1 MNGGVLVLSWLV
13 LAHLLAD
20 FVLQPDHVATRKF
33 GRGGDAWRALGTHVL
48 IVGLVTAPIVLV
60 YGLPGV
66 GYVIVT
72 VVTHLVIDRAKIE
85 ATLRMD
91 PVPALEAEPT
101 VDAGPAEPAGG
112 PEPAGDPEM
121 VPGWSPMPGV
131 WFLLDQLAHL
141 GVLVVAWAL
150 LLARTQPLDWWNDL
164 VARIA
169 ASGDGEAI
177 GRIAL
182 ATGVLGALVVAN
194 TRAGS
199 LFVGTLVRAPRPPI
213 VSDTRAADG
222 PSVARIGATIGV
234 LERLLI
240 ATLVLAGG
248 VAAVGL
254 VIAAK
259 TIARFRQLEDRLFAE
274 YYLLGT
280 LASVSLA
287 VITSLVA
294 QLALA

>member
-13 LAHLLAD
+13 LGHLLAD

-33 GRGGDAWRALGTHVL
+33 GRGPDAWRALGTHVT
-48 IVGLVTAPIVLV
+48 IVGLVAAPIVLV
-60 YGLPGV
+60 YGLPGIA
-66 GYVIVT
+66 YVAIT
-72 VVTHLVIDRAKIE
+72 IITHLLIDRTKIE

-91 PVPALEAEPT
+91 QAPQSET
-101 VDAGPAEPAGG
+101 
-112 PEPAGDPEM
+112 AGDPEM

-131 WFLLDQLAHL
+131 WFLFDQLAHL
-141 GVLVVAWAL
+141 GVLVGAWAL
-150 LLARTQPLDWWNDL
+150 LLARAEPLDWWNDL

-169 ASGDGEAI
+169 AAGDGEEI

-182 ATGVLGALVVAN
+182 GAVVISALVVAN

-199 LFVGTLVRAPRPPI
+199 LFVGTLVRAPRPP
-213 VSDTRAADG
+213 VVNDVRTSDG

-234 LERLLI
+234 IERLLI

-287 VITSLVA
+287 VITSLIA

>member
-13 LAHLLAD
+13 LGHLLAD

-33 GRGGDAWRALGTHVL
+33 GRGPDAWRALGMHVL
-48 IVGLVTAPIVLV
+48 IVGIVAAPIVLV
-60 YGLPGV
+60 YGLPGIA
-66 GYVIVT
+66 YVAVT
-72 VVTHLVIDRAKIE
+72 VITHLFIDRTKIE

-91 PVPALEAEPT
+91 AAPTSNEP
-101 VDAGPAEPAGG
+101 P
-112 PEPAGDPEM
+112 GDPEM

-141 GVLVVAWAL
+141 GVLVGAWAL
-150 LLARTQPLDWWNDL
+150 FLARAEPLDWWNDV

-182 ATGVLGALVVAN
+182 GSVVISALVVAN

-199 LFVGTLVRAPRPPI
+199 LFVGTLVRAPRPP
-213 VSDTRAADG
+213 VVNDVRSAEG

-234 LERLLI
+234 IERLLI

-287 VITSLVA
+287 VITSLIA
-294 QLALA
+294 QLALE

>member
-1 MNGGVLVLSWLV
+1 MSAGTLVLAWLV

-33 GRGGDAWRALGTHVL
+33 GRDGEAWRALVIHVL
-48 IVGLVTAPIVLV
+48 IVGLVIAPVVLV
-60 YGLPGV
+60 YGLPGL
-66 GYVIVT
+66 GYVLAT
-72 VVTHLVIDRAKIE
+72 VVTHLIIDRAKVE

-91 PVPALEAEPT
+91 AAPIA
-101 VDAGPAEPAGG
+101 
-112 PEPAGDPEM
+112 PETGGDPAM
-121 VPGWSPMPGV
+121 SPGWSPMPGV

-141 GVLVVAWAL
+141 AVLVGAWAI
-150 LLARTQPLDWWNDL
+150 LLARAEPLDWWQD
-164 VARIA
+164 VVMRIE
-169 ASGDGEAI
+169 ASGDAEPI
-177 GRIAL
+177 GRAAL
-182 ATGVLGALVVAN
+182 VIGVVGALVVAN

-199 LFVGTLVRAPRPPI
+199 LFVGTLVRAPRPP
-213 VSDTRAADG
+213 VVHDTRAVDG

-234 LERLLI
+234 IERLLI
-240 ATLVLAGG
+240 VTLVLAGG

-287 VITSLVA
+287 VITGIVA
-294 QLALA
+294 QVALA

>member
-13 LAHLLAD
+13 LGHLLAD

-33 GRGGDAWRALGTHVL
+33 GRGPDAWQALGTHVF
-48 IVGLVTAPIVLV
+48 IVGLVAAPIVLV
-60 YGLPGV
+60 YGLPGI
-66 GYVIVT
+66 GYVAIT
-72 VVTHLVIDRAKIE
+72 VITHLLIDRTKIE

-91 PVPALEAEPT
+91 QAPQSEA
-101 VDAGPAEPAGG
+101 
-112 PEPAGDPEM
+112 AGDPEM

-131 WFLLDQLAHL
+131 WFLFDQLAHL
-141 GVLVVAWAL
+141 GVLVGAWAL
-150 LLARTQPLDWWNDL
+150 LLARAEPLDWWNDL

-169 ASGDGEAI
+169 ATGDGEEI

-182 ATGVLGALVVAN
+182 GAVVISALVVAN

-199 LFVGTLVRAPRPPI
+199 LFVGTLVRAPRPP
-213 VSDTRAADG
+213 VVNDVRTSDG

-234 LERLLI
+234 IERLLI

-287 VITSLVA
+287 VITSLIA

>member
-1 MNGGVLVLSWLV
+1 MNGGMLVLSWLV
-13 LAHLLAD
+13 LVHLLAD
-20 FVLQPDHVATRKF
+20 FVFQPDHVATRKF
-33 GRGGDAWRALGTHVL
+33 GRGTDAWRALGTHVT
-48 IVGLVTAPIVLV
+48 IVALVTVPIALV
-60 YGLPGV
+60 YGPPGI
-66 GYVIVT
+66 GYVLVT
-72 VVTHLVIDRAKIE
+72 LVTHLIIDRAKIE
-85 ATLRMD
+85 ATLRAN
-91 PVPALEAEPT
+91 PAAATGEP
-101 VDAGPAEPAGG
+101 GG
-112 PEPAGDPEM
+112 GPEM

-131 WFLLDQLAHL
+131 WFVLDQLAHL
-141 GVLVVAWAL
+141 GVLVGAWAL
-150 LLARTQPLDWWNDL
+150 LLARAEPLDWWQDL

-169 ASGDGEAI
+169 ADGDGEAI
-177 GRIAL
+177 GRAAL
-182 ATGVLGALVVAN
+182 AAVVLSALVVAN

-199 LFVGTLVRAPRPPI
+199 LFVGTLVRAPRPP
-213 VSDTRAADG
+213 VVQDSRGDEG

-234 LERLLI
+234 IERLLI
-240 ATLVLAGG
+240 VTLILAGG

>member
-1 MNGGVLVLSWLV
+1 MDGGVLVLSWLV
-13 LAHLLAD
+13 LGHLLAD

-33 GRGGDAWRALGTHVL
+33 GRGPDAWRALGQHVV
-48 IVGLVTAPIVLV
+48 IVGVVAAPIVLV
-60 YGLPGV
+60 YGLPGI
-66 GYVIVT
+66 GYVAVT
-72 VVTHLVIDRAKIE
+72 VVTHLLIDRTKIE

-91 PVPALEAEPT
+91 QPAPSSEPPGADLVT
-101 VDAGPAEPAGG
+101 E
-112 PEPAGDPEM
+112 GDPEM

-131 WFLLDQLAHL
+131 WFLFDQLAHL
-141 GVLVVAWAL
+141 AVLVGAWAL
-150 LLARTQPLDWWNDL
+150 LLARAEPLDWWNDL

-177 GRIAL
+177 GRAAL
-182 ATGVLGALVVAN
+182 AAVVISALVVAN

-199 LFVGTLVRAPRPPI
+199 LFVGTLVRAPRPP
-213 VSDTRAADG
+213 VVNDVRTADG

-234 LERLLI
+234 IERLLI
-240 ATLVLAGG
+240 AALVLAGG

-287 VITSLVA
+287 VITSLIA
-294 QLALA
+294 QSALA

>member
-13 LAHLLAD
+13 LGHLLAD

-33 GRGGDAWRALGTHVL
+33 GRGPDAWRALGTHVL
-48 IVGLVTAPIVLV
+48 IVGLVAAPIVLV
-60 YGLPGV
+60 YGLPAI
-66 GYVIVT
+66 GYVAVT
-72 VVTHLVIDRAKIE
+72 VITHLLIDRTKIV

-91 PVPALEAEPT
+91 EAPSPSEP
-101 VDAGPAEPAGG
+101 P
-112 PEPAGDPEM
+112 GDPEM
-121 VPGWSPMPGV
+121 VAGWSPMPGV

-141 GVLVVAWAL
+141 GVLVAAWAL
-150 LLARTQPLDWWNDL
+150 FLARAEPLDWWNDL

-169 ASGDGEAI
+169 DSGDGEAI

-182 ATGVLGALVVAN
+182 GAVVISALVVAN

-199 LFVGTLVRAPRPPI
+199 LFVGTLVRAPRPP
-213 VSDTRAADG
+213 VVNDVRGADG

-234 LERLLI
+234 IERLLI

-280 LASVSLA
+280 LASVSVA
-287 VITSLVA
+287 VITSLIA

>member
-20 FVLQPDHVATRKF
+20 FVLQPDHVANRKF
-33 GRGGDAWRALGTHVL
+33 GRGSDAWRALGTHVL

-66 GYVIVT
+66 GFVLVT

-91 PVPALEAEPT
+91 PVPAAEA
-101 VDAGPAEPAGG
+101 
-112 PEPAGDPEM
+112 EPAGDPEM

-141 GVLVVAWAL
+141 GVLVVAWAS
-150 LLARTQPLDWWNDL
+150 LLARAQPLDWWNDL

-199 LFVGTLVRAPRPPI
+199 LFVGTLVRAPRPP
-213 VSDTRAADG
+213 VVQDTRAADG

-287 VITSLVA
+287 VITSLIA

>member
-1 MNGGVLVLSWLV
+1 MNGGMLVLSWLV
-13 LAHLLAD
+13 LGHLLAD

-33 GRGGDAWRALGTHVL
+33 GRGSDAWRALGTHVL
-48 IVGLVTAPIVLV
+48 IVGVVAAPIALV

-66 GYVIVT
+66 GYVLVT
-72 VVTHLVIDRAKIE
+72 VLTHLVIDRAKIE
-85 ATLRMD
+85 ATLRANPT
-91 PVPALEAEPT
+91 PVATE
-101 VDAGPAEPAGG
+101 AGG
-112 PEPAGDPEM
+112 GPEM

-131 WFLLDQLAHL
+131 WFLFDQLAHL
-141 GVLVVAWAL
+141 VVLVGAWAV
-150 LLARTQPLDWWNDL
+150 LLARAEPLDWWQEL

-169 ASGDGEAI
+169 AGGDGEAI
-177 GRIAL
+177 GRAAL
-182 ATGVLGALVVAN
+182 VFVVICALVVAN

-213 VSDTRAADG
+213 VQDTRGDDG

-234 LERLLI
+234 IERLLI
-240 ATLVLAGG
+240 VTLVLAGG

-287 VITSLVA
+287 VITSLIA
-294 QLALA
+294 QVALA

>member
-13 LAHLLAD
+13 LGHLLAD

-33 GRGGDAWRALGTHVL
+33 GRGPEAWRALGTHVL
-48 IVGLVTAPIVLV
+48 IVGLVAAPIVLV
-60 YGLPGV
+60 YGLPGIA
-66 GYVIVT
+66 YVAVT
-72 VVTHLVIDRAKIE
+72 VITHLLIDRTKIV

-91 PVPALEAEPT
+91 QAPT
-101 VDAGPAEPAGG
+101 S
-112 PEPAGDPEM
+112 EPAGDPEM

-141 GVLVVAWAL
+141 AVLVGAWAL
-150 LLARTQPLDWWNDL
+150 FLARAEPLDWWNDV

-182 ATGVLGALVVAN
+182 GAVVISALVVAN

-199 LFVGTLVRAPRPPI
+199 LFVGTLVRAPRPP
-213 VSDTRAADG
+213 VVNDVRTADG

-234 LERLLI
+234 IERLLI

-287 VITSLVA
+287 VITSLIA
-294 QLALA
+294 QMALA

>member
-1 MNGGVLVLSWLV
+1 MNGDVLVLSWLV
-13 LAHLLAD
+13 LCHLLAD

-33 GRGGDAWRALGTHVL
+33 GHGPDAWRALGTHVF
-48 IVGLVTAPIVLV
+48 IVGIVAAPIVLV
-60 YGLPGV
+60 YGTAGI
-66 GYVIVT
+66 GYVVVT
-72 VVTHLVIDRAKIE
+72 VVTHLLIDRSKIE

-91 PVPALEAEPT
+91 PAPQSGDPAT
-101 VDAGPAEPAGG
+101 
-112 PEPAGDPEM
+112 DPEM

-141 GVLVVAWAL
+141 LVLVVAWAL
-150 LLARTQPLDWWNDL
+150 LLARVQPLDWWNDL
-164 VARIA
+164 VSRIA
-169 ASGDGEAI
+169 ASGDGETI
-177 GRIAL
+177 GRAAL
-182 ATGVLGALVVAN
+182 VSVVLTALVVTN

-199 LFVGTLVRAPRPPI
+199 LFVGTLVRSPRPP
-213 VSDTRAADG
+213 VVQDVRTDDG

-234 LERLLI
+234 IERLLI
-240 ATLVLAGG
+240 AALVLAGG

-287 VITSLVA
+287 VITSLIA

>member
-1 MNGGVLVLSWLV
+1 MNSGVLVLSWLV
-13 LAHLLAD
+13 LGHLLAD

-33 GRGGDAWRALGTHVL
+33 GRGPDAWRALGMHVL
-48 IVGLVTAPIVLV
+48 IVGLVAAPIVLV
-60 YGLPGV
+60 YGLPGI
-66 GYVIVT
+66 GYVAVT
-72 VVTHLVIDRAKIE
+72 VITHLFIDRTKIE

-91 PVPALEAEPT
+91 PAPAPSEAP
-101 VDAGPAEPAGG
+101 
-112 PEPAGDPEM
+112 GDPEM

-131 WFLLDQLAHL
+131 WFLFDQLAHL
-141 GVLVVAWAL
+141 GILVGAWAL
-150 LLARTQPLDWWNDL
+150 FLARAEPLDWWNDL

-182 ATGVLGALVVAN
+182 GTVVISALVVAN

-199 LFVGTLVRAPRPPI
+199 LFVGTLVRAPRPP
-213 VSDTRAADG
+213 VVNDVPSAEG

-234 LERLLI
+234 IERLLI

-259 TIARFRQLEDRLFAE
+259 TIARFRQLEDRVFAE

-287 VITSLVA
+287 VITSLIA
-294 QLALA
+294 QLALE

>member
-20 FVLQPDHVATRKF
+20 FVLQPDEVATRKF
-33 GRGGDAWRALGTHVL
+33 GRGPAAWRALLTHVA
-48 IVGLVTAPIVLV
+48 IVGLVAAPIVLV
-60 YGLPGV
+60 YGLPAI
-66 GYVIVT
+66 GYVAVT
-72 VVTHLVIDRAKIE
+72 VVTHLLIDRGKIE

-91 PVPALEAEPT
+91 SAPT
-101 VDAGPAEPAGG
+101 AGEQP
-112 PEPAGDPEM
+112 GDPEM

-131 WFLLDQLAHL
+131 WFLFDQLAHL
-141 GVLVVAWAL
+141 AVLVGAWAL
-150 LLARTQPLDWWNDL
+150 LLARAEPLDWWNDL
-164 VARIA
+164 VGRIE

-182 ATGVLGALVVAN
+182 GAVVICALVVAN

-199 LFVGTLVRAPRPPI
+199 LFVGTLVRAPRPP
-213 VSDTRAADG
+213 VVQDVRTGDG
-222 PSVARIGATIGV
+222 PSVARVGATIGV
-234 LERLLI
+234 IERLLI
-240 ATLVLAGG
+240 AALVLAGG

-287 VITSLVA
+287 VITSLIA

>member
-1 MNGGVLVLSWLV
+1 MNAGVLVLSWLV
-13 LAHLLAD
+13 LCHLLAD

-33 GRGGDAWRALGTHVL
+33 GRGPDAWRALGIHVA
-48 IVGLVTAPIVLV
+48 IVGLVAAPIVLV

-66 GYVIVT
+66 AYVVVT
-72 VVTHLVIDRAKIE
+72 VVTHLLIDRGKVE
-85 ATLRMD
+85 ATLRMAVGAP
-91 PVPALEAEPT
+91 PVAGSPPAP
-101 VDAGPAEPAGG
+101 DAAPA
-112 PEPAGDPEM
+112 DPEM

-131 WFLLDQLAHL
+131 WFLLDQLAHIA
-141 GVLVVAWAL
+141 VLVGAWAL
-150 LLARTQPLDWWNDL
+150 FLARAQPLGWWDDL

-169 ASGDGEAI
+169 ASGDGETV
-177 GRIAL
+177 GRVTLAL
-182 ATGVLGALVVAN
+182 VVLAALVVAN

-199 LFVGTLVRAPRPPI
+199 LFVGTLDRAPRPP
-213 VSDTRAADG
+213 VVQDVRTADG
-222 PSVARIGATIGV
+222 PSVARVGATIGV
-234 LERLLI
+234 IERLLI
-240 ATLVLAGG
+240 AALVLSGG

-280 LASVSLA
+280 LGSVALA
-287 VITSLVA
+287 VITSLIA

>member
-13 LAHLLAD
+13 LCHLLAD

-33 GRGGDAWRALGTHVL
+33 GRGPDAWRALGTHVV
-48 IVGLVTAPIVLV
+48 IVGLVAAPIVLV
-60 YGLPGV
+60 YGMPGIA
-66 GYVIVT
+66 YVFVT
-72 VVTHLVIDRAKIE
+72 VVTHLLIDRAKIE
-85 ATLRMD
+85 ATLRVD
-91 PVPALEAEPT
+91 PTPAVDEARAP
-101 VDAGPAEPAGG
+101 DAA
-112 PEPAGDPEM
+112 PAGDAEM

-141 GVLVVAWAL
+141 AVLVGAWAL
-150 LLARTQPLDWWNDL
+150 LLARAQPLDWWNDL
-164 VARIA
+164 VARLA

-177 GRIAL
+177 GRTVL
-182 ATGVLGALVVAN
+182 AVVVLAALVVAN

-199 LFVGTLVRAPRPPI
+199 LFVGTLVRAPRPP
-213 VSDTRAADG
+213 VVQDTRATDG

-234 LERLLI
+234 IERLLI

-280 LASVSLA
+280 LASVALA
-287 VITSLVA
+287 VITSLIA